1 MNANPKQQTVAPI
14 ETTTF
19 DVALRH
25 MKNGGF
31 ALARLGTF
39 ESDAFDLCFFD
50 RDQNGVRR
58 LALRKS
64 KRRVEEIFAPFE
76 RVVSTDWILLRRDAF
91 VRNPEEAA
99 TDEAIRATFEE
110 YAAPALSV
118 AEPGAVGV
126 LLPPGTTRVSF
137 FGDGSTRV
145 ATADG
150 AVRAFAAE
158 SAEAI
163 ETALAEELESILG
176 TPPTVDASRPT
187 EPEPTNGD
195 DVAGSA
201 GYVR

>member
-1 MNANPKQQTVAPI
+1 MNANTKPQTVAPI

-19 DVALRH
+19 DVALQH

-31 ALARLGTF
+31 ALARFGSTSEAVSLCY
-39 ESDAFDLCFFD
+39 FDGA
-50 RDQNGVRR
+50 RNAIQR
-58 LALRKS
+58 LAFWKS
-64 KRRVEEIFAPFE
+64 TRYAEEIYAPFVH
-76 RVVSTDWILLRRDAF
+76 VVGADWVLIRRDAF
-91 VRNPEEAA
+91 VRNPEGAA
-99 TDEAIRATFEE
+99 TDEAIRATFKE
-110 YAAPALSV
+110 YAAPAISV
-118 AEPGAVGV
+118 AEPDAADV

-137 FGDGSTRV
+137 FADGSTRV

-176 TPPTVDASRPT
+176 AAPQTDASKSS
-187 EPEPTNGD
+187 EPEPTNGG

-201 GYVR
+201 GYVC

>member
-1 MNANPKQQTVAPI
+1 MNANTKPQTVAPI

-31 ALARLGTF
+31 ALARLYQN
-39 ESDAFDLCFFD
+39 DALSLCYFD
-50 RDQNGVRR
+50 RERKAVQR
-58 LALRKS
+58 LAFWKS
-64 KRRVEEIFAPFE
+64 TKFAEEIFASYAN
-76 RVVSTDWILLRRDAF
+76 VVAATWVLLRPDAF
-91 VRNPEEAA
+91 VRNPEETA
-99 TDEAIRATFEE
+99 TDEAIRATFDK
-110 YAAPALSV
+110 YVAPALS
-118 AEPGAVGV
+118 AAKPDAADV

-137 FGDGSTRV
+137 FADGSTRV

-150 AVRAFAAE
+150 AVRAFVAE

-163 ETALAEELESILG
+163 ETALAEELDAILG
-176 TPPTVDASRPT
+176 TKPPT

-201 GYVR
+201 GYVC

>member
-1 MNANPKQQTVAPI
+1 MNANTKPQTVAPI

-31 ALARLGTF
+31 ALARFGSTSEAVSLCY
-39 ESDAFDLCFFD
+39 FDGA
-50 RDQNGVRR
+50 RNAIQR
-58 LALRKS
+58 LAFWKS
-64 KRRVEEIFAPFE
+64 TRYAEEIYAPFVH
-76 RVVSTDWILLRRDAF
+76 VVGADWVLLRRDAF

-99 TDEAIRATFEE
+99 TDEAIRTTFGE
-110 YAAPALSV
+110 YVAPALSV
-118 AEPGAVGV
+118 AEPGAADV

-137 FGDGSTRV
+137 FADGSTRV

-163 ETALAEELESILG
+163 EAELTEELDAILG
-176 TPPTVDASRPT
+176 TPPT

-201 GYVR
+201 GYVC

>member
-1 MNANPKQQTVAPI
+1 MNANTKPQTVAPI
-14 ETTTF
+14 EPTTF

-50 RDQNGVRR
+50 RAQNGVRR

-64 KRRVEEIFAPFE
+64 KRRAEEIFAPFE
-76 RVVSTDWILLRRDAF
+76 RVVSTDWVLLRPDAF
-91 VRNPEEAA
+91 VRNPVETA
-99 TDEAIRATFEE
+99 TDEAVRATFDE
-110 YAAPALSV
+110 YVAPALSV
-118 AEPGAVGV
+118 
-126 LLPPGTTRVSF
+126 
-137 FGDGSTRV
+137 
-145 ATADG
+145 
-150 AVRAFAAE
+150 AAE

-163 ETALAEELESILG
+163 ETALAEELDAILG
-176 TPPTVDASRPT
+176 TPPTDAARPT

-201 GYVR
+201 GYVC

>member
-1 MNANPKQQTVAPI
+1 MNANTKPQTVAPI

-31 ALARLGTF
+31 ALARLCQN
-39 ESDAFDLCFFD
+39 DALSLCYFD
-50 RDQNGVRR
+50 RARNAVQR
-58 LALRKS
+58 LAFWKS
-64 KRRVEEIFAPFE
+64 TKFAEEIFAPYAN
-76 RVVSTDWILLRRDAF
+76 VVAATWVLLRRDAF
-91 VRNPEEAA
+91 VRNPEEVA

-110 YAAPALSV
+110 YVAPALSV
-118 AEPGAVGV
+118 AEPDAADV

-137 FGDGSTRV
+137 FADGSTRV

-163 ETALAEELESILG
+163 EIALAEELDAILG
-176 TPPTVDASRPT
+176 TKRPAAPKSS
-187 EPEPTNGD
+187 EPETPNGD

-201 GYVR
+201 GYVC

>member
-1 MNANPKQQTVAPI
+1 MTTTDKIAPI

-19 DVALRH
+19 DAALRH

-31 ALARLGTF
+31 ALARLYQN
-39 ESDAFDLCFFD
+39 DALSLCYFD
-50 RDQNGVRR
+50 RERKTVQR
-58 LALRKS
+58 LAFWKS
-64 KRRVEEIFAPFE
+64 TKFAEEIFAPYAN
-76 RVVSTDWILLRRDAF
+76 VVAATWVLLRPDAF

-99 TDEAIRATFEE
+99 TDEAIRATSGE
-110 YAAPALSV
+110 YVAPALSV
-118 AEPGAVGV
+118 AEPGAADV

-137 FGDGSTRV
+137 FADGSTRV

-163 ETALAEELESILG
+163 ETALAEELDAILG
-176 TPPTVDASRPT
+176 TPPTGAARPT
-187 EPEPTNGD
+187 EPEPTSGD

-201 GYVR
+201 GYVC

>member
-1 MNANPKQQTVAPI
+1 MASTSKKETVVPI

-31 ALARLGTF
+31 ALARLYQN
-39 ESDAFDLCFFD
+39 DALSLCYFD
-50 RDQNGVRR
+50 RERKTVQR
-58 LALRKS
+58 LAFWKS
-64 KRRVEEIFAPFE
+64 TKFAEEIFAPYAN
-76 RVVSTDWILLRRDAF
+76 VVAATWVLLRPDAF

-99 TDEAIRATFEE
+99 TDEAIRATFDE
-110 YAAPALSV
+110 YVAPALSV
-118 AEPGAVGV
+118 AEPDAADV

-137 FGDGSTRV
+137 FADGSTRV

-163 ETALAEELESILG
+163 ETALAEELDAILG
-176 TPPTVDASRPT
+176 TKPPTDAARPT
-187 EPEPTNGD
+187 APEPTNGD

-201 GYVR
+201 GYVC

>member
-1 MNANPKQQTVAPI
+1 MTTTDKTAPI

-31 ALARLGTF
+31 ALARFGSTS
-39 ESDAFDLCFFD
+39 EAVSLCYFD
-50 RDQNGVRR
+50 RARNAIQR
-58 LALRKS
+58 LAFWKS
-64 KRRVEEIFAPFE
+64 TRYAEEIYAPFVH
-76 RVVSTDWILLRRDAF
+76 VVGADWVLLRRDAF

-110 YAAPALSV
+110 YVAPALSV
-118 AEPGAVGV
+118 AEPSAADV

-137 FGDGSTRV
+137 FADGSTRV

-163 ETALAEELESILG
+163 ETALAEELDAILG
-176 TPPTVDASRPT
+176 TPPPVDASRPT

-201 GYVR
+201 GYVC

>member
-1 MNANPKQQTVAPI
+1 MTTTDKIAPI

-31 ALARLGTF
+31 ALARFGSTSEAVSLCY
-39 ESDAFDLCFFD
+39 FDGA
-50 RDQNGVRR
+50 RNAIQR
-58 LALRKS
+58 LAFWKS
-64 KRRVEEIFAPFE
+64 TRYAEEIYAPFVH
-76 RVVSTDWILLRRDAF
+76 VVGADWVLLRRDAF
-91 VRNPEEAA
+91 VRNPEKAA
-99 TDEAIRATFEE
+99 TDEAVRATFEK
-110 YAAPALSV
+110 YVAPALSV
-118 AEPGAVGV
+118 AEPGAADV

-137 FGDGSTRV
+137 FADGSTRV

-163 ETALAEELESILG
+163 ETALAEELDAILG
-176 TPPTVDASRPT
+176 TPPPVDASRPT
-187 EPEPTNGD
+187 EPEPSNGD

-201 GYVR
+201 GYVC

>member
-1 MNANPKQQTVAPI
+1 MNANTKPQTVAPI

-31 ALARLGTF
+31 ALARFGSTS
-39 ESDAFDLCFFD
+39 EAVSLCYFD
-50 RDQNGVRR
+50 RARNAIQR
-58 LALRKS
+58 LAFWKS
-64 KRRVEEIFAPFE
+64 TRYAEEIYAPFVY
-76 RVVSTDWILLRRDAF
+76 VVGADWVLLRRDAF
-91 VRNPEEAA
+91 ARNPEETA
-99 TDEAIRATFEE
+99 TDEAIRTTFGE
-110 YAAPALSV
+110 YVAPALSV
-118 AEPGAVGV
+118 AEPGAADV
-126 LLPPGTTRVSF
+126 LLPPGTSRVSF
-137 FGDGSTRV
+137 FADGSTRV

-163 ETALAEELESILG
+163 ETALAEELDAILG
-176 TPPTVDASRPT
+176 TKPPT

-201 GYVR
+201 GYVC

>member
-1 MNANPKQQTVAPI
+1 MNANTKPQTVAPI

-31 ALARLGTF
+31 ALARLYQN
-39 ESDAFDLCFFD
+39 DALSLCYFD
-50 RDQNGVRR
+50 RERKTVQR
-58 LALRKS
+58 LAFWKS
-64 KRRVEEIFAPFE
+64 TKFAEEIFAPYAN
-76 RVVSTDWILLRRDAF
+76 VVAATWVLLRPDAF

-99 TDEAIRATFEE
+99 TDEAIRATFEK
-110 YAAPALSV
+110 YVAPAISV
-118 AEPGAVGV
+118 AEPGAADV
-126 LLPPGTTRVSF
+126 LLPPGT
-137 FGDGSTRV
+137 TRV

-163 ETALAEELESILG
+163 ETALAEELDAILG
-176 TPPTVDASRPT
+176 TPPTDAARPT

-195 DVAGSA
+195 DVARSA
-201 GYVR
+201 GYVC